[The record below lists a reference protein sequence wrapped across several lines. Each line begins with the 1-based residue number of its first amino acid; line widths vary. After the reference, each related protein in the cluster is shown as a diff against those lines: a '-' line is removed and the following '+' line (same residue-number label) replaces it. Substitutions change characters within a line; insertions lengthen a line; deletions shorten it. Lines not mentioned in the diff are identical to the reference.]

1 MITHEIE
8 EFGRRMGMSGLELSK
23 DGIIA
28 FEVEDLGSLHI
39 EQDEENEELFIYL
52 ATPVPPYNNDISKKV
67 LELCNYK
74 HAHPFILHGG
84 IHKDNVIFLSR
95 INYRDVKASTIENI
109 TQFLISITQ
118 KIL

>member
-8 EFGRRMGMSGLELSK
+8 EFGRRMGMSDLELSP

-52 ATPVPPYNNDISKKV
+52 ATPIPPYNDDIPKKV
-67 LELCNYK
+67 LELCSYK
-74 HAHPFILHGG
+74 NAHPFVLHGG
-84 IHKDNVIFLSR
+84 IHNDNIIFLSR
-95 INYRDVKASTIENI
+95 MSYRDVKASTIENT

-118 KIL
+118 KVL